1 MRFRRKVLIV
11 VAASLACAFVAF
23 MAAGDQRKNA
33 TETFWEVVQGL
44 LIGAFLGG
52 MGLSWYLK
60 KNDTPPS
67 QFGLDKEGL
76 PIGEWQ
82 DELRAGGHMNPVVKV
97 QRRCRIAFDKEGVPV
112 FVHEFVEDASAKH
125 VPIAAVLGGQIG
137 VSMAKSFMKSRG
149 IGVTEDSGG
158 APWTALQAFV
168 LTNDFEYFG
177 QRTMSGDRPKENDA
191 VIVADFGAEW
201 GQMVVSRARVAPN
214 VAADLH
220 RSLSV
225 AFIERRSGHLNR
237 IATQNRQQRS
247 EAAGPRE
254 KRI

>member
-1 MRFRRKVLIV
+1 MFLGPDNRTLSSSETLINTFFYG
-11 VAASLACAFVAF
+11 AIGGPML
-23 MAAGDQRKNA
+23 MALLLQWLFKSSSSAPLR
-33 TETFWEVVQGL
+33 ETQDEQGL
-44 LIGAFLGG
+44 PVI
-52 MGLSWYLK
+52 
-60 KNDTPPS
+60 
-67 QFGLDKEGL
+67 
-76 PIGEWQ
+76 EWQ

-97 QRRCRIAFDKEGVPV
+97 QRRCRIAFDKDGAPV

-125 VPIAAVLGGQIG
+125 IPMAAVLGGHVG

-149 IGVTEDSGG
+149 IGVTENSGG